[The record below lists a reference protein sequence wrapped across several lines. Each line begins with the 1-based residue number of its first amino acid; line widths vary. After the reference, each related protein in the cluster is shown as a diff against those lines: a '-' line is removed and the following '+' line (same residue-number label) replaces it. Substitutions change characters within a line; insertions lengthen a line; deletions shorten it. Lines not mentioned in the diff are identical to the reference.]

1 MAFPLLPVLAVGA
14 GVLWY
19 RSMKKSQASES
30 ESAPESEP
38 ATSAPAA
45 AAVATE
51 SPSQAAAAAPAK
63 GRPLSREGRMVSSA
77 PSRRIASK
85 MPRKPKS
92 EAPVTEP
99 AKTEPPKTQDEFA
112 ACMDEGIPV
121 ELRADLEVAFK
132 ATDLLPADYR
142 EISGIMEASG
152 YPKMA
157 ACFKTLADKRFAE
170 FSKVVD
176 KQGGL
181 PFTIRQG
188 DIPSLLAVYYT
199 GDAARFRDLGGSLN
213 KNIGKLKTVNGVSN
227 YEGWKVG
234 TAILIPKSWNPLDK
248 PLPPTAQGAAPKDS
262 TIYNSQPSEA

>member
-19 RSMKKSQASES
+19 RSMKKSQASED
-30 ESAPESEP
+30 ESAPESG
-38 ATSAPAA
+38 TSSVAA
-45 AAVATE
+45 AAVAAE
-51 SPSQAAAAAPAK
+51 SPSQSAAAPAK
-63 GRPLSREGRMVSSA
+63 GRPLSREGRMVSSV

-92 EAPVTEP
+92 EAPATEP
-99 AKTEPPKTQDEFA
+99 AKSEPPKTQDEFA

-142 EISGIMEASG
+142 EISGILEASG
-152 YPKMA
+152 YPKMSV
-157 ACFKTLADKRFAE
+157 CFATLADKRLSDL
-170 FSKVVD
+170 SKVVD

-181 PFTIRQG
+181 PHTIRQG
-188 DIPSLLAVYYT
+188 DIPSLLATYYT
-199 GDAARFRDLGGSLN
+199 GDASRFKDLGGSLN
-213 KNIGKLKTVNGVSN
+213 KNLGKLKTVSGVSN

-234 TAILIPKSWNPLDK
+234 ASILIPKAWNPLDK
-248 PLPPTAQGAAPKDS
+248 PLPPTAQGPAPKDS
-262 TIYNSQPSEA
+262 AIYNSQPSEA

>member
-19 RSMKKSQASES
+19 RSMKKSQASEG
-30 ESAPESEP
+30 ESAPSGEPES
-38 ATSAPAA
+38 AA
-45 AAVATE
+45 AATVAPE
-51 SPSQAAAAAPAK
+51 SPSQASAAPAK

-99 AKTEPPKTQDEFA
+99 AKTAPPKTQDEFA

-157 ACFKTLADKRFAE
+157 ACFLGLADKRFAE
-170 FSKVVD
+170 LSKVVD

-248 PLPPTAQGAAPKDS
+248 PLPPTANGAPPKDS
-262 TIYNSQPSEA
+262 TIYNSQASEA

>member
-19 RSMKKSQASES
+19 RSMKRSQAS

-38 ATSAPAA
+38 SSAATAS
-45 AAVATE
+45 AAVAAE
-51 SPSQAAAAAPAK
+51 SPSQSSAAPAK
-63 GRPLSREGRMVSSA
+63 GRGLTREGRMVSSA

-85 MPRKPKS
+85 LPRKPKS

-99 AKTEPPKTQDEFA
+99 AKPEPPKTQDEFA

-157 ACFKTLADKRFAE
+157 ACFATLADKRFAE
-170 FSKVVD
+170 MSKVVD

-181 PFTIRQG
+181 PHTIRQG
-188 DIPSLLAVYYT
+188 DIPSLLATYYT
-199 GDAARFRDLGGSLN
+199 GDASRFRDLGGSLN
-213 KNIGKLKTVNGVSN
+213 KNLGKLKTVNGVSN

-234 TAILIPKSWNPLDK
+234 AAILIPKSWNPLDK
-248 PLPPTAQGAAPKDS
+248 PLPPTAAGPAPKDS
-262 TIYNSQPSEA
+262 TIYNSQASEA

>member
-19 RSMKKSQASES
+19 RSMKKSQASEGES
-30 ESAPESEP
+30 APESAPESEP
-38 ATSAPAA
+38 SSAA
-45 AAVATE
+45 ASAVATE
-51 SPSQAAAAAPAK
+51 SPSQSSAAPAK
-63 GRPLSREGRMVSSA
+63 PSSGKGRIISSA
-77 PSRRIASK
+77 ASRRIASK

-99 AKTEPPKTQDEFA
+99 AKSEPPKTQDEFA

-181 PFTIRQG
+181 PHTIRQG
-188 DIPSLLAVYYT
+188 DIPSLLATYYT

-213 KNIGKLKTVNGVSN
+213 KNLGKLKTVGGVSN

-234 TAILIPKSWNPLDK
+234 AAILIPKAWNPLDK
-248 PLPPTAQGAAPKDS
+248 PLPPTAQGPAPKDS
-262 TIYNSQPSEA
+262 AIYNSQTSEA

>member
-14 GVLWY
+14 GILWY
-19 RSMKKSQASES
+19 RSMKMSRASEGESAPSGEPESAAATGVAPESSSQAS
-30 ESAPESEP
+30 SA
-38 ATSAPAA
+38 SAKARGL
-45 AAVATE
+45 T
-51 SPSQAAAAAPAK
+51 
-63 GRPLSREGRMVSSA
+63 REGRMASSA
-77 PSRRIASK
+77 PSRRIAAK

-92 EAPVTEP
+92 EASS
-99 AKTEPPKTQDEFA
+99 EPPKTQDEFA

-262 TIYNSQPSEA
+262 TIYNSQASEA

>member
-19 RSMKKSQASES
+19 RSMKKAQES
-30 ESAPESEP
+30 EEASAPQSSP
-38 ATSAPAA
+38 ASPAA
-45 AAVATE
+45 TAAAE
-51 SPSQAAAAAPAK
+51 SPSQASAAPAK
-63 GRPLSREGRMVSSA
+63 ARGLTREGRMISSD

-92 EAPVTEP
+92 EAPVTTP
-99 AKTEPPKTQDEFA
+99 AAPEPPKTQDEFA
-112 ACMDEGIPV
+112 ACMDDGIPF

-157 ACFKTLADKRFAE
+157 ACFAKLADKRFAE
-170 FSKVVD
+170 LSKVVD

-181 PFTIRQG
+181 PHTIRTG
-188 DIPSLLAVYYT
+188 DIPSLLATYYT

-213 KNIGKLKTVNGVSN
+213 KNLGKLKTVNGVSN

-234 TAILIPKSWNPLDK
+234 ANILIPKSWNPLDK
-248 PLPPTAQGAAPKDS
+248 PLPPTAKGAPPKDS
-262 TIYNSQPSEA
+262 TIYNSQASEA